1 LLIDQNL
8 RGQDPDDPEY
18 RNRFNSWLN
27 ALWEKKD
34 SKVTQ
39 KMKRMTAHY
48 TGIKLSL
55 LTLGG

>member
-27 ALWEKKD
+27 AMWEKKD
-34 SKVTQ
+34 SKITQ
-39 KMKRMTAHY
+39 EMKRMAVHY
-48 TGIKLSL
+48 AGIK
-55 LTLGG
+55 